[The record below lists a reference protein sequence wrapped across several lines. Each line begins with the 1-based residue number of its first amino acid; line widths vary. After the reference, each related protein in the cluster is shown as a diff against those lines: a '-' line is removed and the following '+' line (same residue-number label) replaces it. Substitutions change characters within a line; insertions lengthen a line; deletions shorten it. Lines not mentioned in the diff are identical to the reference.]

1 MNNLSYLIKQG
12 IRSVWK
18 NRFMSFASLCIMTVS
33 LILVGM
39 SAIVMLDCGIIL
51 DNVSDK
57 NEISVYLNDDAD
69 IKHIGEVLKSNTLTE
84 KVDFISAE
92 EGLKKMIEQY
102 SEQKE
107 LFENLP
113 YNPVPATYMV
123 TINDLDKISTA
134 VQQFKAIDGVYK
146 VNAPMDF
153 AGFIKDLRTTF
164 TIIGIVLIVA
174 LGTVSVIIISNTT
187 RLSVFSRR
195 KEIAIMRIVGAT
207 NSFIKTPFFVEGL
220 FIGLLSGLLSW
231 FVTKLV
237 YENLYNL
244 FTQNL
249 GMWNALGMGDILQFP
264 EISWYVLAACCGAG
278 ALLGAIG
285 TVLSTGKYLK
295 V

>member
-84 KVDFISAE
+84 KVDFVSAE

-134 VQQFKAIDGVYK
+134 VQQFTAIDGVYK

-164 TIIGIVLIVA
+164 TIIGIVLSGARYGKCYNNFEYNKAQRFLKTQGNSYNENSRSDKFLYKDPVFCGGIVHRTSF
-174 LGTVSVIIISNTT
+174 GTAFVVCDKA
-187 RLSVFSRR
+187 RL
-195 KEIAIMRIVGAT
+195 
-207 NSFIKTPFFVEGL
+207 
-220 FIGLLSGLLSW
+220 
-231 FVTKLV
+231 
-237 YENLYNL
+237 
-244 FTQNL
+244 
-249 GMWNALGMGDILQFP
+249 
-264 EISWYVLAACCGAG
+264 
-278 ALLGAIG
+278 
-285 TVLSTGKYLK
+285 
-295 V
+295 

>member
-84 KVDFISAE
+84 KVDFVSAE

-107 LFENLP
+107 LFQNLP

-207 NSFIKTPFFVEGL
+207 NSFIKTPFLWRDCSSDFFRDCFRGCDKTRL
-220 FIGLLSGLLSW
+220 
-231 FVTKLV
+231 
-237 YENLYNL
+237 
-244 FTQNL
+244 
-249 GMWNALGMGDILQFP
+249 
-264 EISWYVLAACCGAG
+264 
-278 ALLGAIG
+278 
-285 TVLSTGKYLK
+285 
-295 V
+295 